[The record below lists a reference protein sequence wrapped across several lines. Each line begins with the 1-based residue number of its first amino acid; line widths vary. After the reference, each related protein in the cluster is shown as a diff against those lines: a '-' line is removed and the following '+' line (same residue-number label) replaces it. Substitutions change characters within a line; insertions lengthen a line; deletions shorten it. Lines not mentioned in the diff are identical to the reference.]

1 VVEMVS
7 KNHKKAKTININL
20 TEEEY
25 EKVKVLAEDRN
36 LNPTAY
42 TRLVTL
48 GNRIK
53 PTAVYP
59 VDERINELEKEN
71 EALKIQFKVDHNKD
85 EVLKEDYENIEEEY
99 FEVTKYMDTFKRF
112 LQYVNDDA
120 EYINLKG
127 YKRDEQLK
135 EEIRDAIINLS
146 NK

>member
-1 VVEMVS
+1 MVS

-42 TRLVTL
+42 TRLVAL

-53 PTAVYP
+53 PTVVYP

-85 EVLKEDYENIEEEY
+85 EVLKEDYENTEEEY
-99 FEVTKYMDTFKRF
+99 SEVAKYMDTFKRF

-120 EYINLKG
+120 EYINLNG

-135 EEIRDAIINLS
+135 EGIRDAIQKFHEN
-146 NK
+146 

>member
-1 VVEMVS
+1 MVS

-42 TRLVTL
+42 TRLVAL

-59 VDERINELEKEN
+59 VYERINELEKEN
-71 EALKIQFKVDHNKD
+71 EDLKIKFKVDHNKD
-85 EVLKEDYENIEEEY
+85 EVLKEDYENTEEEY
-99 FEVTKYMDTFKRF
+99 SEVAKYMDTFKRF

-120 EYINLKG
+120 EYINLNG

-135 EEIRDAIINLS
+135 EEIRDAIQKFYKN
-146 NK
+146 

>member
-1 VVEMVS
+1 MVS

-42 TRLVTL
+42 TRLVAL

-59 VDERINELEKEN
+59 VGERINELEKEN
-71 EALKIQFKVDHNKD
+71 EALKMQFKVDHNKD

-99 FEVTKYMDTFKRF
+99 SEVAKYLDTFKRF

-120 EYINLKG
+120 EYINFNG
-127 YKRDEQLK
+127 YKRDEKLK
-135 EEIRDAIINLS
+135 EEIRDAIQKFHKN
-146 NK
+146 

>member
-1 VVEMVS
+1 MVR

-25 EKVKVLAEDRN
+25 EKVEVLAEDRN

-42 TRLVTL
+42 TRLVAL

-53 PTAVYP
+53 PTAVYL

-71 EALKIQFKVDHNKD
+71 EALKMQFKVDHNKD
-85 EVLKEDYENIEEEY
+85 EVLKEDYENTEEEY
-99 FEVTKYMDTFKRF
+99 SEVAKYLDTFKRF

-120 EYINLKG
+120 EYINFNG
-127 YKRDEQLK
+127 YKRDEKLK
-135 EEIRDAIINLS
+135 EEIRDAIQKFHKN
-146 NK
+146 

>member
-1 VVEMVS
+1 MPD

-25 EKVKVLAEDRN
+25 DKVKVLAENRN

-42 TRLVTL
+42 TRLVAL

-59 VDERINELEKEN
+59 SDERINELEKEN
-71 EALKIQFKVDHNKD
+71 ESLKMQFKVDHNKD
-85 EVLKEDYENIEEEY
+85 EVSKEDYENIEEKY
-99 FEVTKYMDTFKRF
+99 SEVAKYMDTFKRF

-120 EYINLKG
+120 EYINLNG

-135 EEIRDAIINLS
+135 EEIRGVIQNLLR
-146 NK
+146 

>member
-1 VVEMVS
+1 MVS

-42 TRLVTL
+42 TRLVAL

-53 PTAVYP
+53 PTVVYP

-71 EALKIQFKVDHNKD
+71 EALKMQFKVDHNKD

-99 FEVTKYMDTFKRF
+99 SEVAKYLDTFKRF

-120 EYINLKG
+120 EYINFNG
-127 YKRDEQLK
+127 YKRDEKLK
-135 EEIRDAIINLS
+135 EEIRDAIQKFHKN
-146 NK
+146 

>member
-1 VVEMVS
+1 MVS

>member
-1 VVEMVS
+1 MVS

-42 TRLVTL
+42 TRLVAL

-53 PTAVYP
+53 PTVVYP

-99 FEVTKYMDTFKRF
+99 SEVAKYMDTFKRF

-120 EYINLKG
+120 EYINLNG

-135 EEIRDAIINLS
+135 EEIKEAIQNL
-146 NK
+146 

>member
-1 VVEMVS
+1 MVS

-42 TRLVTL
+42 TRLVAL

-85 EVLKEDYENIEEEY
+85 EVLKEGYENIEEEY
-99 FEVTKYMDTFKRF
+99 SEVAKYMDTFKRF

-120 EYINLKG
+120 EYINLNG

-135 EEIRDAIINLS
+135 EEIKEAIQNLLR
-146 NK
+146 

>member
-1 VVEMVS
+1 MVS

-42 TRLVTL
+42 TRLVAL

-59 VDERINELEKEN
+59 VDERINELEKEI

-99 FEVTKYMDTFKRF
+99 SEVAKYLDTFKRF
-112 LQYVNDDA
+112 FTVC
-120 EYINLKG
+120 K
-127 YKRDEQLK
+127 
-135 EEIRDAIINLS
+135 
-146 NK
+146 

>member
-1 VVEMVS
+1 MVS

-42 TRLVTL
+42 TRLVAL

-71 EALKIQFKVDHNKD
+71 EDLKIKFKVDHNKD

-99 FEVTKYMDTFKRF
+99 SEVAKYMDTFKRF

-120 EYINLKG
+120 EYINLNG

>member
-1 VVEMVS
+1 MEMVS

>member
-1 VVEMVS
+1 MVS

-42 TRLVTL
+42 TRLVAL

-53 PTAVYP
+53 PTVVYP

-99 FEVTKYMDTFKRF
+99 SEVAKYMDTFKRF

-120 EYINLKG
+120 EYINLNG

-135 EEIRDAIINLS
+135 EEIREAIQNL
-146 NK
+146 

>member
-1 VVEMVS
+1 MVS

-42 TRLVTL
+42 TRLVAL

-85 EVLKEDYENIEEEY
+85 EVLKEDYENIEEEN

>member
-1 VVEMVS
+1 MVS

-42 TRLVTL
+42 TRLVAL

-53 PTAVYP
+53 PTAVYR